1 MKRIGI
7 DIDGVIADSQ
17 PVIIDKLNQHFEKNY
32 TLQDFVNFKPQKMF
46 GINRRQLENFI
57 MTKELEIIEEV
68 VPYPGAVKT
77 LRELSESCLIHLVS
91 ARSPHFTGQTLAWLG
106 ANEIPYSQLRLLGQ
120 HDKRGACQELCV
132 DLFIEDNRKNAIQLS
147 SCGIP
152 VLLMNATYNRGRLPD
167 MVTRVFGWGDIEKY
181 ITKYL

>member
-17 PVIIDKLNQHFEKNY
+17 PVIMANLNQHFDKNY
-32 TLQDFVNFKPQKMF
+32 ALQDYVNFKPRKMF

-57 MTKELEIIEEV
+57 MSKELVIIKEA
-68 VPYPGAVKT
+68 VPYPGAVET

-91 ARSPHFTGQTLAWLG
+91 ARSPQYTGQTLAWLE
-106 ANEIPYSQLRLLGQ
+106 AYKIPYSQLRLLGQ
-120 HDKRGACQELCV
+120 HDKRSACQDLFV
-132 DLFIEDNRKNAIQLS
+132 DLFIEDNRKNAIQVS
-147 SCGIP
+147 SCDIP

-167 MVTRVFGWGDIEKY
+167 LVTRVFGWEDIKKY
-181 ITKYL
+181 ITTYL